1 MWWQEGI
8 PGMSHHLLLRS
19 FFPFFFFKVLWNRVL
34 LCSSGG
40 TPECQDCRHAPSHL
54 ARSLSQHH
62 LRVDV
67 YPRRQNASQY
77 ELPRS
82 LWAADLSIHLRAY
95 KMSGQKDVLGKKELP
110 PPGAQ
115 QACMS
120 SSSTASVE
128 NAESWQL
135 SCNSSGP
142 KTTVHGVEAHRKWNR
157 LPDDRAVFNM
167 EQLKATPEK
176 GSWWGGSLSGQGLAT
191 QV

>member
-1 MWWQEGI
+1 MHPHTWLG
-8 PGMSHHLLLRS
+8 PY
-19 FFPFFFFKVLWNRVL
+19 PN
-34 LCSSGG
+34 
-40 TPECQDCRHAPSHL
+40 T
-54 ARSLSQHH
+54 

-77 ELPRS
+77 ELPRC

-95 KMSGQKDVLGKKELP
+95 KVSGQKDVLGKKELP

-157 LPDDRAVFNM
+157 LPVIGQCSTWSSWRQHQRKGAGEGAHWVGRAWQPKFN
-167 EQLKATPEK
+167 P
-176 GSWWGGSLSGQGLAT
+176 
-191 QV
+191 